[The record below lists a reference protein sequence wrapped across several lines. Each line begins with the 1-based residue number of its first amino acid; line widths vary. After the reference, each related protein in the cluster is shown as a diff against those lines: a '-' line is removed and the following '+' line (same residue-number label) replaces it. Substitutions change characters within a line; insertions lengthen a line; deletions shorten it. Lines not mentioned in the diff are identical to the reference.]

1 MAALS
6 KRRKLLNESIEK
18 KVYSFEDAIK
28 AFKSVSP
35 LGFDETV
42 EVAFRLGIDAK
53 KESVRGAE
61 VLPNGTG
68 KSVKV
73 AVFTQNGAV
82 AAKEAGADYV
92 GMDDLAQQFQAGTIQ
107 VDVVIASPDAMGI
120 VGRLGT
126 ILGPKGLMPNPKVG
140 TVTPDVSKAV
150 KNAKAGQV
158 RFRADKNGIVHCGIG
173 KLSFEADHLKQNIEV
188 LLAALRRAK
197 PSTAKGVYFKK
208 LTVSTTMGLG
218 LTIDLSSLQA

>member
-1 MAALS
+1 MAAAS
-6 KRRKLLNESIEK
+6 KRMKLLNESIAK
-18 KVYSFEDAIK
+18 KVYSFEEAIA
-28 AFKSVSP
+28 AFKSVP
-35 LGFDETV
+35 PVKFDETV
-42 EVAFRLGIDAK
+42 EVAFNLGIDAK

-73 AVFTQNGAV
+73 AVFTQNGV
-82 AAKEAGADYV
+82 AAAKDAGADYV
-92 GMDDLAQQFQAGTIQ
+92 GMEDLAEQFKAGTIQ
-107 VDVVIASPDAMGI
+107 VDVVIASPDAMGV

-126 ILGPKGLMPNPKVG
+126 LLGPKGLMPNPKVG
-140 TVTPDVSKAV
+140 TVTPDVGKAV

-173 KLSFEADHLKQNIEV
+173 KLSFEASHLKQNVEV
-188 LLAALRRAK
+188 LAAALRRAK
-197 PSTAKGVYFKK
+197 PSTAKGVYLKK

-218 LTIDLSSLQA
+218 LTVDLSSLQA

>member
-1 MAALS
+1 MAAVS
-6 KRRKLLNESIEK
+6 KRKKLLNEMIEK
-18 KVYSFEDAIK
+18 KVYAFEEAIQT
-28 AFKSVSP
+28 FKLVVK
-35 LGFDETV
+35 TV
-42 EVAFRLGIDAK
+42 ARKHGLHAK

-73 AVFTQNGAV
+73 AVFTQNGMA

-140 TVTPDVSKAV
+140 TVTPDVGKAV

-173 KLSFEADHLKQNIEV
+173 KLSFEAGHLKQNIEA
-188 LLAALRRAK
+188 LLGALRRAK

-218 LTIDLSSLQA
+218 LTVDLSSLQG